1 MKNVLVVPCG
11 TEIGLEI
18 NRALKGVKGL
28 KVIGLNSVEDSS
40 AYEYEHFYSGAP
52 YIRDELFLEHVNRFV
67 KEHNITHVFPAHDD
81 AALLLSE
88 SREDID
94 AKVITSSVE
103 ANRICRSK
111 KATYSKLKGTVALPR
126 LFNKLDEVLPSALPV
141 FVKPD
146 VGQGSKGA
154 FRADSLEALE
164 RVDFETHVVCEYL
177 PGKEYTIDC
186 YTSAEG
192 ALEYAGPRVRTRIL
206 NGIAV
211 GTQTV
216 SDPTKKFF
224 SFAEKL
230 NNSIG
235 MLGAW
240 FFQVKE
246 SDSGE
251 LVLMEVATRIAG
263 SMSTNRVKGVN
274 FAELSLYAHDGIA
287 VEVNPNTFE
296 VRQERNLSNKFK
308 LDIKYNHVYVDF
320 DDCLIFGDVVNHE
333 LVSLLYQAI
342 NDGCK
347 IHLVTRHEHC
357 INSSLKRFRLSELF
371 DSIHHIKNGTKKSEV
386 MKHSDAIFIDDSFR
400 ERKDVQEKGIPSFS
414 IDSVSAL
421 LRRY

>member
-164 RVDFETHVVCEYL
+164 QVDFETHVVCEYL

-192 ALEYAGPRVRTRIL
+192 TLEYAGPRVRTRIM

-216 SDPTKKFF
+216 ADPTKKFF

-274 FAELSLYAHDGIA
+274 FAELSLYAHDGIS
-287 VEVNPNTFE
+287 VRVNPNTFE
-296 VRQERNLSNKFK
+296 VKQERNLSNR
-308 LDIKYNHVYVDF
+308 YNLQLNYKHIYVDF
-320 DDCLIFGDVVNHE
+320 DDCIIINNRVNEQLIA
-333 LVSLLYQAI
+333 LLYKSI
-342 NDGCK
+342 SDGCQV
-347 IHLVTRHEHC
+347 HLVTRHEYDLTE
-357 INSSLKRFRLSELF
+357 SLNKYRLTNLF
-371 DSIHHIKNGTKKSEV
+371 DTIYHITDGSPKSSVIKHKN
-386 MKHSDAIFIDDSFR
+386 AIFIDDSFR
-400 ERKDVQEKGIPSFS
+400 ERVDVQQLGVATFS
-414 IDSVSAL
+414 IDSVEAL
-421 LRRY
+421 L